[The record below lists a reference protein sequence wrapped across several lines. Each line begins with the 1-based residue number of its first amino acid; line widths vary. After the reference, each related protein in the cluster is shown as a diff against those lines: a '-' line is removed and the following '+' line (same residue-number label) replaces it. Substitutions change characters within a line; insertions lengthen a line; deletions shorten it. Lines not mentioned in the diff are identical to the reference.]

1 MTRTTKGIALA
12 TVAAL
17 TLGAAV
23 IILAQSAPAPSPAVK
38 GRQALTIYMD
48 ISVVGRKH
56 GAADKMTKLHGE
68 KAAEGYTLVDVE
80 PYTENG
86 DLQGFYVSYVKEQ

>member
-1 MTRTTKGIALA
+1 MTRTTKTLALA

-23 IILAQSAPAPSPAVK
+23 IILAQAAPAPAPAAT
-38 GRQALTIYMD
+38 GRQGLTVYMD

-56 GAADKMTKLHGE
+56 GAAEKMTKMHAE
-68 KAAEGYTLVDVE
+68 KAAQGYTLIGVA

-86 DLQGFYVSYVKEQ
+86 DLQGFYVSYVKE